1 MERVAYN
8 LGKTDE
14 KKKTPA
20 FLESRGAKASS
31 TNK

>member
-14 KKKTPA
+14 KKKPA
-20 FLESRGAKASS
+20 FLEPRCAKASS

>member
-14 KKKTPA
+14 KKNA
-20 FLESRGAKASS
+20 CIFRVSGAKASS

>member
-14 KKKTPA
+14 KKTPA